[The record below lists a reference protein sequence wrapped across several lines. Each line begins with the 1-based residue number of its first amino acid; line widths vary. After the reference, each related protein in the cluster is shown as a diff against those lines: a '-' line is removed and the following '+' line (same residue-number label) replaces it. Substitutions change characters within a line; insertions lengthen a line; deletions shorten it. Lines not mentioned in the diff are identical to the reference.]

1 MLKGKTALVT
11 GGSRGIGRAICLRLA
26 QLGANIALVYA
37 NSQTAAEDVQSQLT
51 TLGVEARIYPCD
63 VSDFAACKTLVEQV
77 KGDFGSLDIL
87 VNNAGITA
95 DGLIMTMKESQYDR
109 VLDTDLKGAFNM
121 IRHGAPIMLR
131 QRSGKIIN
139 ISSVVGLTGN
149 AGQANYAAAKAGL
162 IGLTKSIAKELA
174 PRGICCNAVAP
185 GFIQTDMT
193 SGLGDQAQ
201 KLLDAIPL
209 GRTGLPEEVAGLVA
223 FLAGPDSDY
232 VTGQVIAI
240 DGGLSM

>member
-1 MLKGKTALVT
+1 
-11 GGSRGIGRAICLRLA
+11 
-26 QLGANIALVYA
+26 
-37 NSQTAAEDVQSQLT
+37 
-51 TLGVEARIYPCD
+51 
-63 VSDFAACKTLVEQV
+63 
-77 KGDFGSLDIL
+77 
-87 VNNAGITA
+87 
-95 DGLIMTMKESQYDR
+95 
-109 VLDTDLKGAFNM
+109 
-121 IRHGAPIMLR
+121 MLR

>member
-1 MLKGKTALVT
+1 MQALQ
-11 GGSRGIGRAICLRLA
+11 R
-26 QLGANIALVYA
+26 
-37 NSQTAAEDVQSQLT
+37 
-51 TLGVEARIYPCD
+51 
-63 VSDFAACKTLVEQV
+63 
-77 KGDFGSLDIL
+77 
-87 VNNAGITA
+87 

-223 FLAGPDSDY
+223 FPRR
-232 VTGQVIAI
+232 TGQRLCDRTGHRHRRRPVDVTCRDILLFP
-240 DGGLSM
+240 GGTK

>member
-131 QRSGKIIN
+131 QRSGKI
-139 ISSVVGLTGN
+139 S
-149 AGQANYAAAKAGL
+149 
-162 IGLTKSIAKELA
+162 LTKSIAKELA

>member
-11 GGSRGIGRAICLRLA
+11 GGSRGIGRAVCLRLA
-26 QLGANIALVYA
+26 QQGANIALVYA
-37 NSQTAAEDVQSQLT
+37 NNQTAAEEVQSQLAN
-51 TLGVEARIYPCD
+51 LGMHARIYPCD
-63 VSDFAACKTLVEQV
+63 VADFSACKAVVVQV
-77 KGDFGSLDIL
+77 KADFGTLDIL

-95 DGLIMTMKESQYDR
+95 DGLILTMKESQYDR

-121 IRHGAPIMLR
+121 IRHSAPILLR

-139 ISSVVGLTGN
+139 ISSVVGLSGN

-174 PRGICCNAVAP
+174 PRGICCNAIAP

-193 SGLGDQAQ
+193 AGLGDQAQ
-201 KLLDAIPL
+201 KLLDTIPL
-209 GRTGLPEEVAGLVA
+209 GRTGLPEEVAALVA

-232 VTGQVIAI
+232 ITGQVIAI
-240 DGGLSM
+240 DGGMSM